1 MTCVAFD
8 IDGTIYDCGDIVVD
22 AFQEGARRFGELH
35 GAGIATPSR
44 EEILRHVGIP
54 TDEIFVNLYPM
65 LGAAA
70 QLELNDLSMES
81 LSAMVRGGGGI
92 LYEGVRETIEGLFRG
107 GRRILA
113 ASNGKLPY
121 IQAILETYGLM
132 EFFEGPLVVVG
143 KELKDKSDI
152 VRHYLDSRCNDEL
165 LIMVGDRESDVRAA
179 KVNGVPFIGCAFGHA
194 GTEEMMGERW
204 IVEDF
209 SDIPDVVKAIEGMD
223 LQGRGR
229 KNV

>member
-35 GAGIATPSR
+35 RADIATPSR
-44 EEILRHVGIP
+44 EEILQHVGIP
-54 TDEIFVNLYPM
+54 TDEIFVNLYPL

-70 QLELNDLSMES
+70 QRELNDLSMES
-81 LSAMVRGGGGI
+81 LSALVRDGGGI
-92 LYEGVRETIEGLFRG
+92 LYEGVRETITQLFTEGK
-107 GRRILA
+107 RILA

-121 IQAILETYGLM
+121 IKAILETYGLV
-132 EFFEGPLVVVG
+132 EFFEEPLVVVDD
-143 KELKDKSDI
+143 ELNDKSDI
-152 VRHYLDSRCNDEL
+152 VRHYLDHRCNGEL

-194 GTEEMMGERW
+194 GTEEIRGERW

-209 SDIPDVVKAIEGMD
+209 SEIPDVVKAIEDMD
-223 LQGRGR
+223 VLG
-229 KNV
+229 

>member
-22 AFQEGARRFGELH
+22 AFQKGARRYGELH

-44 EEILRHVGIP
+44 GEILRHVGIP

-65 LGAAA
+65 LGAVA
-70 QLELNDLSMES
+70 QRELNDLSMES
-81 LSAMVRGGGGI
+81 LSALVRDGGGI
-92 LYEGVRETIEGLFRG
+92 LYEGVREIIEGLFRE

-121 IQAILETYGLM
+121 IEAILETYGLI
-132 EFFEGPLVVVG
+132 EFFEEPLVVVDN
-143 KELKDKSDI
+143 ELKDKSDI
-152 VRHYLDSRCNDEL
+152 VRHYLDHRCNGEL

-194 GTEEMMGERW
+194 GTDEIRGERW

-209 SDIPDVVKAIEGMD
+209 SAIPGVVKAIEDMD
-223 LQGRGR
+223 M
-229 KNV
+229 

>member
-22 AFQEGARRFGELH
+22 AFQEGARKYGELH
-35 GAGIATPSR
+35 GSGIETPSR
-44 EEILRHVGIP
+44 EEILRYVGIP

-65 LGAAA
+65 LGPAA
-70 QLELNDLSMES
+70 QMELNDLSMES
-81 LSAMVRGGGGI
+81 LSAMVRGGGGV
-92 LYEGVRETIEGLFRG
+92 LYDGVRETVEDLFRG

-121 IQAILETYGLM
+121 IKAILETYGLM

-143 KELKDKSDI
+143 DTLNDKSDI
-152 VRHYLDSRCNDEL
+152 VRHYLEHRCNGEL
-165 LIMVGDRESDVRAA
+165 LVMVGDRESDVRAA

-194 GTEEMMGERW
+194 GTEEMKGERW
-204 IVEDF
+204 IVENF
-209 SDIPDVVKAIEGMD
+209 RDIPDVVKAIEDMKISG
-223 LQGRGR
+223 
-229 KNV
+229 